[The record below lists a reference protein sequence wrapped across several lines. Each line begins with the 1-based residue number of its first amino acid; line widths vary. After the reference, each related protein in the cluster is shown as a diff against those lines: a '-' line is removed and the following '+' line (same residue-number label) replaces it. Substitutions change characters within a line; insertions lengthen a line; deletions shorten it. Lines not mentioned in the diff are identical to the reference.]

1 MIHIIDKTEC
11 CGCSS
16 CAQKCPKHCITMT
29 QDEEGFL
36 YPIVQTTTCIDCGL
50 CERVCPIL
58 TAKQPHEPLK
68 VFAAKHP
75 EEEIRKKSSSG
86 GVFTMLAEN
95 IVQEGGVVFGARWD
109 ENWNV
114 VHDFTKTLEGIK
126 FFRGS
131 KYVQSNIN
139 GNYKQA
145 EAFLKEGRK
154 VLFSGTP
161 CQIAGL
167 KAFLQKENDNLI
179 TVEVA
184 CHGVPSPMVW
194 TKYLNEVIAKR
205 NIMCINEINFRN
217 KKYGWNSY
225 HFSIDYINHN
235 GKSLTM
241 IHPHGDNPFYRGFLN
256 HLYIR
261 PSCYACK
268 SKGCASGADITIA
281 DFWGIDK
288 LERTL
293 DDNKG
298 YSTLIANTAKG
309 LTLILSTC
317 GELPEYPYR
326 EIIKFNSALI
336 KSLNKTS
343 LSDEFWKSKDCI
355 VDIVERL
362 CGDSLL
368 LRLKKQFSKIIQKK
382 SV

>member
-1 MIHIIDKTEC
+1 MIYIKDKTQC

-16 CAQKCPKHCITMT
+16 CAQRCPKQCITLA

-36 YPIVQTTTCIDCGL
+36 YPQVDTNICIDCGL
-50 CERVCPIL
+50 CEKVCPIL
-58 TAKQPHEPLK
+58 TAKQSHEPLK
-68 VFAAKHP
+68 VFAAKNP
-75 EEEIRKKSSSG
+75 DDNIRKESSSG
-86 GVFTMLAEN
+86 GIFTMLAESF
-95 IVQEGGVVFGARWD
+95 IREGGVVFGARWD
-109 ENWNV
+109 KDWNV
-114 VHDFTKTLEGIK
+114 VHDYTETIEGIK
-126 FFRGS
+126 VFRGS

-139 GNYKQA
+139 GAYQQA
-145 EAFLKEGRK
+145 EAYLKQGRK

-194 TKYLNEVIAKR
+194 TKYLNEVISTR
-205 NIMCINEINFRN
+205 NIRSINEINFRN

-235 GKSLTM
+235 GKSNTM

-288 LERTL
+288 LDRAL

-309 LTLILSTC
+309 LAAIKSTC
-317 GELPEYPYR
+317 GELPEYPYCN
-326 EIIKFNSALI
+326 IIKYNPALVNSL
-336 KSLNKTS
+336 KKDS
-343 LSDEFWKSKDCI
+343 LSDEFWRNKDRI
-355 VDIVERL
+355 IDTVERL
-362 CGDSLL
+362 CGDSLML
-368 LRLKKQFSKIIQKK
+368 KLKKFLCKVIS
-382 SV
+382 